1 MINKVKGYRN
11 MINLSQKEMAE
22 LLGISFTSY
31 CHKEQ
36 GKRDFKDNE
45 KIIFLEIVENRKEL
59 KDEPKWNTC
68 IFTARCAARNI

>member
-11 MINLSQKEMAE
+11 MINLSQKEMAK

-36 GKRDFKDNE
+36 GKREFKDNE
-45 KIIFLEIVENRKEL
+45 KIVFFEIVKKSVPNVTIEEIFFSRK
-59 KDEPKWNTC
+59 
-68 IFTARCAARNI
+68 

>member
-45 KIIFLEIVENRKEL
+45 KIMFKNMLLPYFPEITIDDIFF
-59 KDEPKWNTC
+59 D
-68 IFTARCAARNI
+68 

>member
-45 KIIFLEIVENRKEL
+45 KIIFLEIVKKSVPNITIEE
-59 KDEPKWNTC
+59 
-68 IFTARCAARNI
+68 IFFSGK

>member
-45 KIIFLEIVENRKEL
+45 KIFFLEIVKKSVPNITIEE
-59 KDEPKWNTC
+59 
-68 IFTARCAARNI
+68 IFFSGK